1 MLMIQLMQKMMAGKL
16 TKSLSLN
23 CTILEV
29 KQIEGFGTTIDV
41 ILVDGVLREGDTIV
55 VCGMSGA
62 IVTTVRALLTP
73 HPGKELR
80 VKGAYMHHKKIRG
93 AMGVKIAAHELD
105 GAVAGSSLL
114 VAARDDDIE
123 ALETEVMR
131 DMTSVLNRVDKSG
144 RGVTVQASTLGS
156 LEALLEFLRVSK
168 ISVAAIG
175 IGPVHRREVMRASI
189 MLEHETEFATILAF
203 DVKVTEEAKKRS
215 EEHTSELQSLE

>member
-1 MLMIQLMQKMMAGKL
+1 MMAGKL

-131 DMTSVLNRVDKSG
+131 VST
-144 RGVTVQASTLGS
+144 TVQLC
-156 LEALLEFLRVSK
+156 ALQPIV
-168 ISVAAIG
+168 
-175 IGPVHRREVMRASI
+175 
-189 MLEHETEFATILAF
+189 LAN
-203 DVKVTEEAKKRS
+203 
-215 EEHTSELQSLE
+215 H